1 MTNLQSEIGQ
11 IKLKNTALENSNKKE
26 KESNEK
32 LSKELGVANASIEYL
47 KTESELKD
55 KNIVKIEEK

>member
-26 KESNEK
+26 KKSNEK

>member
-32 LSKELGVANASIEYL
+32 LSKKLGVANKLEGGGWCLAL
-47 KTESELKD
+47 W
-55 KNIVKIEEK
+55 

>member
-11 IKLKNTALENSNKKE
+11 LKLKNTALENGNKKE
-26 KESNEK
+26 KESNQK
-32 LSKELGVANASIEYL
+32 LSKELGVANASIEYM

-55 KNIVKIEEK
+55 KDIVKIKEK